1 LESELGGVKDQLA
14 EAKSE
19 RRARESDVK
28 LHETVDTLKGLFSG
42 VLGVMSELSAVLNPK
57 YSMALSVAFGRH
69 LDSLVVDTQRTAMEC
84 IAYLKESRLHSLTF
98 IPLDTI
104 KAKPLSESMRALKD
118 KGFPLAIECVQF
130 DDDLHRAF
138 LYALSDTLIC
148 DTERV
153 RKHKPT
159 SALRWLYVR
168 LATFAAAAHLMC
180 LLLLA
185 VSFVPSL
192 IFLLLCRAR
201 MRRSRRLRVSAP
213 AVAPSAARSR
223 NTK

>member
-1 LESELGGVKDQLA
+1 MHVHHSRQRRQSLESELGGVKDQLA

-57 YSMALSVAFGRH
+57 YSMALSVAFGRN
-69 LDSLVVDTQRTAMEC
+69 LDSVVVDTQRTAMEC
-84 IAYLKESRLHSLTF
+84 IAYLKESRLQSLTF

-104 KAKPLSESMRALKD
+104 KAKPLSESLRALKD

-148 DTERV
+148 DTEKV
-153 RKHKPT
+153 QKEPD
-159 SALRWLYVR
+159 LC
-168 LATFAAAAHLMC
+168 AAI
-180 LLLLA
+180 A
-185 VSFVPSL
+185 VCSGVDCGCIQSISFVCCCVLPR
-192 IFLLLCRAR
+192 LCRR
-201 MRRSRRLRVSAP
+201 
-213 AVAPSAARSR
+213 
-223 NTK
+223 

>member
-1 LESELGGVKDQLA
+1 VHGHHFRQRKQALESELGGVKDQLA

-148 DTERV
+148 DTEKV
-153 RKHKPT
+153 RKNKPVC
-159 SALRWLYVR
+159 APRCDGC
-168 LATFAAAAHLMC
+168 LAGDFC
-180 LLLLA
+180 CSR
-185 VSFVPSL
+185 SFHE
-192 IFLLLCRAR
+192 
-201 MRRSRRLRVSAP
+201 
-213 AVAPSAARSR
+213 SAASCYIVCRR
-223 NTK
+223 